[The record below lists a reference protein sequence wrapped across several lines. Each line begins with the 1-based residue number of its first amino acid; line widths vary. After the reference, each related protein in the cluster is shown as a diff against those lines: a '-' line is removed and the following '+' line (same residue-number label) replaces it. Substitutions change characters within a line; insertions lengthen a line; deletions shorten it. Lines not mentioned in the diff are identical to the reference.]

1 MKHSLS
7 CFWNS
12 AFNWVYRMKLDVVF
26 SITIIFQKN
35 SILSFLI
42 AIIWRRKQYIG
53 YQYFYDNIA
62 HSYILYPMEY
72 VLIKVFKVSKRS
84 LFNLGNIWSSMS
96 ENTQMS
102 TSHQKSI
109 AIEWASKHPLKN
121 WAKENSQGHAQINFP
136 FSTRNDKA
144 VFFNK
149 QENNIFSKFS
159 WSFP

>member
-1 MKHSLS
+1 MKQSVS

-12 AFNWVYRMKLDVVF
+12 AYNGVYGMKLDVLF

-42 AIIWRRKQYIG
+42 AIIWRKKQYIG
-53 YQYFYDNIA
+53 YRYFFDNIA
-62 HSYILYPMEY
+62 HSYIQRNK
-72 VLIKVFKVSKRS
+72 LIKVFKVSKRS

-136 FSTRNDKA
+136 FSTRNGKA